1 MASEEEKMQGIL
13 ETVDQQEM
21 VGICGRN
28 DEFLRLIRGAFD
40 CTIVARGNQITMSG
54 RAEEVAQLEQLLRT
68 GGFYDLPD
76 LLIRTAN
83 ENGGPDNITALLL
96 CVEEVR

>member
-40 CTIVARGNQITMSG
+40 CTIVARGNQISMSG
-54 RAEEVAQLEQLLRT
+54 CAEEVAQLEQLLQ
-68 GGFYDLPD
+68 
-76 LLIRTAN
+76 
-83 ENGGPDNITALLL
+83 ELLL
-96 CVEEVR
+96 LHRFLRYHTDIAGTVCNPDCGKHHRSYDS

>member
-54 RAEEVAQLEQLLRT
+54 CAEEVAQLEQLRHA
-68 GGFYDLPD
+68 G
-76 LLIRTAN
+76 
-83 ENGGPDNITALLL
+83 GGPAAAAGASVFVPSGIAADNA
-96 CVEEVR
+96 